1 MQVRI
6 EYKINIFNDFF
17 FLFLCKFSL
26 LPEHTKKR
34 RAFGIVFV
42 GTTNGKVN

>member
-1 MQVRI
+1 MNNSYI
-6 EYKINIFNDFF
+6 LLK
-17 FLFLCKFSL
+17 KFSL